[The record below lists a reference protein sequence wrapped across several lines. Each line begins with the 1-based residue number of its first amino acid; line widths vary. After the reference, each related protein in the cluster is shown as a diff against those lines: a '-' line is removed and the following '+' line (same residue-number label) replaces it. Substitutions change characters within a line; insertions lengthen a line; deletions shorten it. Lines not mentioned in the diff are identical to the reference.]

1 MTASFGEFQAWGPAR
16 SLATEIHGE
25 PTQPRPGGTMTIA
38 AVTSSKVNGG
48 AFLIEEFSPA
58 EVFTAEDL
66 SEEHLAIAHTVD
78 EFWANDVEPN
88 LDAIR
93 QQKPGIA
100 LNVLRKSADLGLTAV
115 AIPERFGGMEMD
127 LASVMIVGEHLGRDA
142 SYGSW
147 HSAHTGIGTLPILFF
162 GTEEQK
168 QRYLPRLAKAE
179 ILAAYALTEPLAGSD
194 ALAIRTRA
202 DLSPDGKYYVLN
214 GQKMWITNGGAA
226 DLFTAFA
233 KVSGESFTAFLV
245 ERSFPGV
252 NSGAEEHKMG
262 IKGSSTTAVY
272 FDNVRVPVENVLGEV
287 GRGHV
292 IAFNILNL
300 GRLKLGPGA
309 LGAAKNV
316 LAVSLRYAKERKA
329 FGSAI
334 AEFGAIQHKLAE
346 MAIRIYVVESMV
358 WRVVG
363 LIENQLR
370 AAFQDNS
377 DASRTELKAVEEYAS
392 ECSMIKV
399 YASEM
404 LDYVVDEG
412 VQIHG
417 GYGYHQDYLVE
428 RAYRDS
434 RINRIFEG
442 TNEINRLLIPG
453 MLLKRAAR
461 GQLALLPAV
470 QSVLSGNLTETTGSG
485 DAVEEMRLVHNA
497 KQIALLAIGI
507 ANQKYGTEL
516 QKQQEVLM
524 SISDIIMEAL
534 AMESSL
540 LRSRKCAVSGKG
552 GNAADMCA
560 VFLRE
565 AMGRVE
571 VSCRN
576 VLGACLEGQAL
587 RRNMSV
593 LRSLANSDPTDAIAL
608 RRNIANRLL
617 ASERY
622 VCD

>member
-1 MTASFGEFQAWGPAR
+1 MT
-16 SLATEIHGE
+16 T
-25 PTQPRPGGTMTIA
+25 A
-38 AVTSSKVNGG
+38 AVAPKTSGG
-48 AFLIEEFSPA
+48 AFLIEEFSPD

-66 SEEHLAIAHTVD
+66 SEEHFAIARTVD
-78 EFWANDVEPN
+78 EFWANDVEPH
-88 LDAIR
+88 LEAIR

-127 LASVMIVGEHLGRDA
+127 LASVMIVGEHLGRDG

-168 QRYLPRLAKAE
+168 QKYLPRLAKAE

-202 DLSPDGKYYVLN
+202 DLSPDGKHYVLN

-226 DLFTAFA
+226 DLFTVFA
-233 KVSGESFTAFLV
+233 KVGERFTAFLV
-245 ERSFPGV
+245 ERNFPGV
-252 NSGAEEHKMG
+252 SSGAEEHKMG
-262 IKGSSTTAVY
+262 MKGSSTTAVY
-272 FDNVRVPVENVLGEV
+272 FDNVQVPVENVLGEI
-287 GRGHV
+287 GRGHI

-316 LAVSLRYAKERKA
+316 LAVSLKYTKERKA

-363 LIENQLR
+363 LIESQLK
-370 AAFQDNS
+370 AAPQDKS
-377 DASRTELKAVEEYAS
+377 DASQTELKAVEEYAA
-392 ECSMIKV
+392 ECSIIKV

-417 GYGYHQDYLVE
+417 GYGYHQDYLVV

-434 RINRIFEG
+434 RVNRLFEG

-470 QSVLSGNLTETTGSG
+470 QAVLSVISTKTHGSE
-485 DAVEEMRLVHNA
+485 DSDEEMRLVHNA
-497 KQIALLAIGI
+497 KQIALLAIGV

-524 SISDIIMEAL
+524 SISDIIMEVL
-534 AMESSL
+534 AMESTL
-540 LRSRKCAVSGKG
+540 LRSRKSAASGRG
-552 GNAADMCA
+552 TMAADMCS

-565 AMGRVE
+565 AMDRVE

-576 VLGACLEGQAL
+576 VLGACLDGEAL

-593 LRSLANSDPTDAIAL
+593 LRSLANYDPTDTVAR
-608 RRNIANRLL
+608 RRNIASHLL
-617 ASERY
+617 ANERY

>member
-1 MTASFGEFQAWGPAR
+1 MPGAVLQSYPKLPAR
-16 SLATEIHGE
+16 RTGQ
-25 PTQPRPGGTMTIA
+25 TVPGVNDDNSGSNFSQDQA
-38 AVTSSKVNGG
+38 AARFLSKS
-48 AFLIEEFSPA
+48 ISPD

-66 SEEHLAIAHTVD
+66 SEEHLAIARTVD

-88 LDAIR
+88 LEAIR
-93 QQKPGIA
+93 QQTPGIA

-127 LASVMIVGEHLGRDA
+127 LASVMIVGEHLGRDG

-147 HSAHTGIGTLPILFF
+147 HSAHTGIGTLPVLFF
-162 GTEEQK
+162 GTEKQK
-168 QRYLPRLAKAE
+168 QKYLPRLAKAE

-194 ALAIRTRA
+194 ALATRTRA
-202 DLSPDGKYYVLN
+202 DLSPDGKHYVLN

-226 DLFTAFA
+226 DLFTVFA
-233 KVSGESFTAFLV
+233 KVGGELFTAFLV
-245 ERSFPGV
+245 ERNFPGV
-252 NSGAEEHKMG
+252 SSGAEEHKMG
-262 IKGSSTTAVY
+262 MKGSSTTAVY
-272 FDNVRVPVENVLGEV
+272 FDNVQVPVENVLGEV
-287 GRGHV
+287 GRGHI

-309 LGAAKNV
+309 IGAAKNV
-316 LAVSLRYAKERKA
+316 LAVSLKYAKERRA

-363 LIENQLR
+363 LIESQLR
-370 AAFQDNS
+370 AAPQEKS
-377 DASRTELKAVEEYAS
+377 DASHTELKAVEEYAA

-434 RINRIFEG
+434 RVNRLFEG

-461 GQLALLPAV
+461 GQLALLPAI
-470 QSVLSGNLTETTGSG
+470 QAVLNGKSTKTPG
-485 DAVEEMRLVHNA
+485 AVDSDEEMRLVHNS

-524 SISDIIMEAL
+524 SIADIIMEVL
-534 AMESSL
+534 AIESTL
-540 LRSRKCAVSGKG
+540 LRSRKSMASGG
-552 GNAADMCA
+552 GENAGDMCA

-565 AMGRVE
+565 AMDRIE
-571 VSCRN
+571 ISCRN
-576 VLGACLEGQAL
+576 VLGACCDGDAL
-587 RRNMSV
+587 RRNMSA
-593 LRSLANSDPTDAIAL
+593 LRSFANYDPADAIAL
-608 RRNIANRLL
+608 RRNIAARLL

-622 VCD
+622 VCE

>member
-1 MTASFGEFQAWGPAR
+1 MTT
-16 SLATEIHGE
+16 AT
-25 PTQPRPGGTMTIA
+25 A
-38 AVTSSKVNGG
+38 TSPKTNGG
-48 AFLIEEFSPA
+48 AFLIEEFSPG

-66 SEEHLAIAHTVD
+66 SQEHLAIARTVD
-78 EFWANDVEPN
+78 EFWANDVEPQ
-88 LDAIR
+88 LEAIR
-93 QQKPGIA
+93 QQQPGIA
-100 LNVLRKSADLGLTAV
+100 LNVLRKSAGLGLTAV

-147 HSAHTGIGTLPILFF
+147 HSAHTGIGTLPVLFF

-168 QRYLPRLAKAE
+168 QRYLPRLATAE

-194 ALAIRTRA
+194 ALATRTRA
-202 DLSPDGKYYVLN
+202 DLSPDGKYYLLN

-226 DLFTAFA
+226 DLFTVFA
-233 KVSGESFTAFLV
+233 KVGGELFTAFLV

-252 NSGAEEHKMG
+252 SSGAEEHKMG
-262 IKGSSTTAVY
+262 MKGSSTTAVY
-272 FDNVRVPVENVLGEV
+272 FDNVQVPVENVLGEV
-287 GRGHV
+287 GRGHI

-316 LAVSLRYAKERKA
+316 LAVSLKYAKERKA

-334 AEFGAIQHKLAE
+334 ADFGAIQHKLAE
-346 MAIRIYVVESMV
+346 MAIRIYAVESMA

-363 LIENQLR
+363 LIESQLR
-370 AAFQDNS
+370 AAPQDKS
-377 DASRTELKAVEEYAS
+377 DASRTELWAVEEYAA

-434 RINRIFEG
+434 RVNRLFEG

-453 MLLKRAAR
+453 MLLKRATR
-461 GQLALLPAV
+461 GQLALLPAI
-470 QSVLSGNLTETTGSG
+470 QAVLSGKSTNTHDSTDG
-485 DAVEEMRLVHNA
+485 DEEMRLVRNA
-497 KQIALLAIGI
+497 KTIALLAIGI
-507 ANQKYGTEL
+507 ANQKYGAEV

-534 AMESSL
+534 AMESSS
-540 LRSRKCAVSGKG
+540 LRSRKLAASGRGKT
-552 GNAADMCA
+552 AADMCA

-565 AMGRVE
+565 AMDRVE
-571 VSCRN
+571 ISCRN
-576 VLGACLEGQAL
+576 VLGACLEADAL

-593 LRSLANSDPTDAIAL
+593 LRSFANYDPPDAVAL
-608 RRNIANRLL
+608 RRNIASHLL
-617 ASERY
+617 AHERY